1 MCIRDSYET
10 APLDLFKTTTTT
22 ASGTPIDI
30 EKTFKVRERL
40 KPENKE
46 NIIGVQGQLW
56 SETIKG
62 EKMLEYYYL
71 PKIIGFAETAW
82 SERGWETIEDREE
95 REKAIL
101 KAWNVFANILARKEL
116 PRLNS
121 IFRGYNYRIPL
132 PGAVVENG
140 LLKANVEFPGLD
152 LRYTTDGSE
161 PTIESSLF
169 TGPVEISGIIKMR
182 AFDTAGNSSRTST
195 IEAD

>member
-1 MCIRDSYET
+1 M
-10 APLDLFKTTTTT
+10 AL
-22 ASGTPIDI
+22 
-30 EKTFKVRERL
+30 
-40 KPENKE
+40 
-46 NIIGVQGQLW
+46 
-56 SETIKG
+56 
-62 EKMLEYYYL
+62 
-71 PKIIGFAETAW
+71 
-82 SERGWETIEDREE
+82 
-95 REKAIL
+95 
-101 KAWNVFANILARKEL
+101 KEL

-121 IFRGYNYRIPL
+121 IFGGYNYRIPL

-169 TGPVEISGIIKMR
+169 IGPVEISGIIKMR